1 MPEDIDQFR
10 AALTVVDT
18 LLAVISRVCASPKD
32 RKTVTD
38 IAISDDSIESTTRS
52 SIKVTPLVVL
62 LPDFTMV

>member
-38 IAISDDSIESTTRS
+38 IASGDDSIESTTRS